1 VSYFPSN
8 QVHISGAGDYQ
19 LSKIE
24 ILKDPFPLNPRKEQ
38 DLMDSDEGHDGEVL
52 TIHFR
57 Y

>member
-24 ILKDPFPLNPRKEQ
+24 ILKDPFPLNPRREQ